1 MDKSFVKSLLIDLA
15 IAIAIVLIVTAMI
28 KPTIVRGPSM
38 DDTLHDGNYLILNKL
53 AYRSESPKYGDIVV
67 FPSDA
72 DGGEEKLFI
81 KRVIGVG
88 GDEVT
93 VDGKTVYVNGKQLD
107 EPYVQKDTEGT
118 GASKSWTVPEGKVFV
133 MGDNRDVSLDSRRIG
148 PIDEEIIIGKVA
160 VRLFPFDQIGKVK

>member
-1 MDKSFVKSLLIDLA
+1 
-15 IAIAIVLIVTAMI
+15 
-28 KPTIVRGPSM
+28 M

-148 PIDEEIIIGKVA
+148 PIDEDIIIGKVA
-160 VRLFPFDQIGKVK
+160 LRLFPFDQIGKVK

>member
-88 GDEVT
+88 GDKVE
-93 VDGKTVYVNGKQLD
+93 VDGKTVYVD

-148 PIDEEIIIGKVA
+148 PIDEDIIIGKVA
-160 VRLFPFDQIGKVK
+160 LRLFPFDQIGKVK